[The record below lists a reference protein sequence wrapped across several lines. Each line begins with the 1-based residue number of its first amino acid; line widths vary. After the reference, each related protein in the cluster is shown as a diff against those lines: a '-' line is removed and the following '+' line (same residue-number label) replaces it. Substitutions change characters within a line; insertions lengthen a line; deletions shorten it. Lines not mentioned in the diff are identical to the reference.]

1 MAHEHSR
8 NATEDSDTRS
18 EESASVSRVAAA
30 KNFYSALAQL
40 NDSGAFGRGTKSS
53 VDMTPENLP
62 YEKPNVASGK
72 TEIVTPS
79 AAPTTAAP
87 PTAEDG
93 VASGLSNGRGEEH
106 NADGVHNSSRDE
118 MPSFDSPEVPA
129 VGAMPE
135 DPANLK
141 NNNRA
146 FSLLDAVDAS
156 GRVRK
161 RYGMTGEES
170 HSKEVKFAARGRQA
184 QNISVSSVPT
194 DYQSALLQIIESAVN
209 DPRELR
215 RLIYELA
222 RANLNREIGQG
233 DTALGRD
240 EMPECVLALET
251 AIARVEV
258 DLSRSARSGS
268 SFPAPASPDE
278 SSIWDNF
285 QDTKAGR
292 PTDNSTDRIGS
303 GALVPL
309 EPQEPSVLGLSRD
322 SMWPRPRP
330 APSRAGT
337 ASPPRV
343 EIVYPERDQTVATR
357 VRRRV
362 WLWFI
367 VWPLILLICPAVFC
381 LVLYMALAGKL
392 DVQQAQ
398 TRQAIVAEAQQ
409 SASTA
414 APSTS
419 EFPLPSTYGV
429 YAVSNGQLSEL
440 LPLPIRAPDPRVQL
454 SAEINK
460 PSSSELAD
468 GKVVFILFRRELLN
482 DAPQKVAIRVVARV
496 ASALTFSS
504 GKAAAAK
511 PDASWHIRGNS
522 YEFLVSPLN
531 ENREMVVVRP
541 MDKDFALPSGR
552 YALVFGGLAYDF
564 TIAGPITEPAQCLES
579 FEAVNG
585 PVFTECRPK

>member
-1 MAHEHSR
+1 M
-8 NATEDSDTRS
+8 
-18 EESASVSRVAAA
+18 
-30 KNFYSALAQL
+30 
-40 NDSGAFGRGTKSS
+40 KSS

-62 YEKPNVASGK
+62 YEKPSVASGK
-72 TEIVTPS
+72 TEIVTPR
-79 AAPTTAAP
+79 AAP

-106 NADGVHNSSRDE
+106 NADGVHNPSRDE
-118 MPSFDSPEVPA
+118 MPSFDSPNNPTVS
-129 VGAMPE
+129 AMPA
-135 DPANLK
+135 DPANPE

-146 FSLLDAVDAS
+146 FSLLDAVDGS
-156 GRVRK
+156 GRVR
-161 RYGMTGEES
+161 RRHGIVTGEGGR
-170 HSKEVKFAARGRQA
+170 SKEVRFETRGRQA

-222 RANLNREIGQG
+222 RADLNREIGQG

-251 AIARVEV
+251 AIARVEI

-268 SFPAPASPDE
+268 SFPAPASLDE

-292 PTDNSTDRIGS
+292 PTDDSTDRIGS

-322 SMWPRPRP
+322 SMWPRLRP

-460 PSSSELAD
+460 PSSRELAD

-531 ENREMVVVRP
+531 ENREMVVVRA

-564 TIAGPITEPAQCLES
+564 TVAGPITEPAQCLES

>member
-8 NATEDSDTRS
+8 NATEDSDTCS
-18 EESASVSRVAAA
+18 EESASVSVIAAA

-40 NDSGAFGRGTKSS
+40 NDSGAFGSVMKAS

-62 YEKPNVASGK
+62 CEKPSVASGK
-72 TEIVTPS
+72 TEIVTPR
-79 AAPTTAAP
+79 AAA

-93 VASGLSNGRGEEH
+93 VASGLSNARGEEH
-106 NADGVHNSSRDE
+106 NADGVHNPSRDE
-118 MPSFDSPEVPA
+118 MPSFDSPNNPTVS
-129 VGAMPE
+129 AMPA
-135 DPANLK
+135 DPANPE

-146 FSLLDAVDAS
+146 FSLLDAVDGS
-156 GRVRK
+156 GRVR
-161 RYGMTGEES
+161 RRHGIVTGEGAR
-170 HSKEVKFAARGRQA
+170 SKEVRFETRGRQA

-222 RANLNREIGQG
+222 RANLNKEIGQV
-233 DTALGRD
+233 DAALGRD

-268 SFPAPASPDE
+268 SVSAPASPDE
-278 SSIWDNF
+278 SSMWDNF

-303 GALVPL
+303 RALVPL
-309 EPQEPSVLGLSRD
+309 EPEEPSVLGLSRD